1 MYVVWLIEPNGRRYC
16 AHAFRTM
23 LEAEEYGSAQIDGIA
38 WSHYSII
45 FNEEVTCE
53 SLKHDHSTN

>member
-45 FNEEVTCE
+45 FNEGL
-53 SLKHDHSTN
+53 S